1 MIVFQ
6 EAMFST
12 GRQFNHHMT
21 FLYAYII
28 LELLNRLCITDLR
41 FDSIRKKTGIAEGKL
56 YI

>member
-1 MIVFQ
+1 
-6 EAMFST
+6 
-12 GRQFNHHMT
+12 MT

-41 FDSIRKKTGIAEGKL
+41 FDSIRKKTGIAVGKL